1 MAKQFYI
8 EEFKNF
14 PKSVTDRIESSCF
27 LVNEQLLKGNLEIL
41 ASVRKRTGAK
51 IFLALKAFAMHST
64 FPLIRRYLDGVC
76 ASGPIEAQLG
86 YEKFRKEVHT
96 YAPAYSDDDM
106 DKVIRYSDTIIFNS
120 IAQWKKYRGRIARS
134 GKRIEI
140 GLRVNPGY
148 SEVETDLYN
157 PAMPGSRLGMRP
169 EDLKGEDLSG
179 VDGLH
184 FHALCEQNADTLVRV
199 LGSFERHYG
208 KYISRMRWVNFGGGH
223 HITRKDY
230 DVDLLVKTIN
240 DFKSRYGVEVH
251 LEPGE
256 AVALNTGVLVS
267 TVLDVFSNKV
277 NNAILDTSAEA
288 HMPDV
293 LAMPYQPNVIG
304 AGKPGELKYTYR
316 LGGLT
321 CLAGDVIGDYSFAKQ
336 LKPGDRIIFL
346 DMAHYSMV
354 KTTTFNGIRH
364 PSIALYNPKG
374 RKVRIVRR
382 FGYDDY
388 KDRLS

>member
-140 GLRVNPGY
+140 GLRVNPG
-148 SEVETDLYN
+148 
-157 PAMPGSRLGMRP
+157 
-169 EDLKGEDLSG
+169 
-179 VDGLH
+179 
-184 FHALCEQNADTLVRV
+184 
-199 LGSFERHYG
+199 
-208 KYISRMRWVNFGGGH
+208 
-223 HITRKDY
+223 
-230 DVDLLVKTIN
+230 
-240 DFKSRYGVEVH
+240 
-251 LEPGE
+251 
-256 AVALNTGVLVS
+256 
-267 TVLDVFSNKV
+267 
-277 NNAILDTSAEA
+277 
-288 HMPDV
+288 
-293 LAMPYQPNVIG
+293 
-304 AGKPGELKYTYR
+304 
-316 LGGLT
+316 
-321 CLAGDVIGDYSFAKQ
+321 
-336 LKPGDRIIFL
+336 
-346 DMAHYSMV
+346 
-354 KTTTFNGIRH
+354 
-364 PSIALYNPKG
+364 
-374 RKVRIVRR
+374 
-382 FGYDDY
+382 
-388 KDRLS
+388 